1 MSETI
6 MTSAHMLEVVQT
18 EDGDVLLRRSDADEA
33 GTEPLVSLRFSPEV
47 RAMLG
52 AHLNEVALAM
62 LGAGMRATSLL
73 AQRQA
78 VAAAGLE
85 EDEGPRLLH

>member
-6 MTSAHMLEVVQT
+6 MSTVQHLEVVQT
-18 EDGDVLLRRSDADEA
+18 EDGDVLLRRSDAVEGEA
-33 GTEPLVSLRFSPEV
+33 EPLVALRFSPEV

-62 LGAGMRATSLL
+62 LGAGMRATSAL
-73 AQRQA
+73 AQQQGMA
-78 VAAAGLE
+78 VADDA
-85 EDEGPRLLH
+85 PRRLH

>member
-1 MSETI
+1 MSESLMSTAQ
-6 MTSAHMLEVVQT
+6 SLEVVET
-18 EDGDVLLRRSDADEA
+18 EDGEVLLRRSDAEDDEA
-33 GTEPLVSLRFSPEV
+33 EPLVSLRFSPEV

-62 LGAGMRATSLL
+62 LGAGMRATSAL

-78 VAAAGLE
+78 LG
-85 EDEGPRLLH
+85 DDGTPRLLH

>member
-6 MTSAHMLEVVQT
+6 MTTAQYLEVVQT
-18 EDGDVLLRRSDADEA
+18 EDGDVLLRRSDTGAPEA
-33 GTEPLVSLRFSPEV
+33 EPLVSLRFSPEV

-52 AHLNEVALAM
+52 ERLNEVALAM
-62 LGAGMRATSLL
+62 LGAGMRATSAL

-78 VAAAGLE
+78 IGV
-85 EDEGPRLLH
+85 EDEMPRLLH

>member
-1 MSETI
+1 MSETL

-18 EDGDVLLRRSDADEA
+18 EDGEVLLRRSDAEA
-33 GTEPLVSLRFSPEV
+33 GSAEPLVSMRFSPEV

-62 LGAGMRATSLL
+62 LGAGMRATSVL

-78 VAAAGLE
+78 LGAVE
-85 EDEGPRLLH
+85 EGATRLLH